1 MFQAQAQFLPKQ
13 YLCFLGYSR
22 YPPSLVV
29 FVYQIYWRINDRF
42 SRVVLKQSSYYID
55 LMFKFDI
62 FLQPANTQLRG
73 WLVHWCMYTHISTDY
88 REALEYITI
97 VQKTIQL
104 YHVKF
109 NFKTMSHS
117 LSITWFN
124 YHPSIYNRQNPL
136 NFSKNTLFEIRRC
149 NNGCDITYCYILH
162 GASTAFNRISNFKR
176 DIPLDACINL
186 SLKHYPNAW
195 MLINS
200 VWCVTIYMVRNNTG
214 FETNFLS
221 CIAPLFPILICCL

>member
-1 MFQAQAQFLPKQ
+1 MFQAQFIPKQ

-22 YPPSLVV
+22 YLHSLVV

-62 FLQPANTQLRG
+62 FLQPTNTQLRG

-97 VQKTIQL
+97 VRKTIQL

-221 CIAPLFPILICCL
+221 CIAPLFPILICCS

>member
-73 WLVHWCMYTHISTDY
+73 WLVHWCMYTTDS
-88 REALEYITI
+88 REALECITV

-109 NFKTMSHS
+109 NFKTMSH
-117 LSITWFN
+117 LLGITPFKF
-124 YHPSIYNRQNPL
+124 HPNIYNRQFPL
-136 NFSKNTLFEIRRC
+136 NFFKRMHCLRLDDAIMVV
-149 NNGCDITYCYILH
+149 ILH
-162 GASTAFNRISNFKR
+162 TAVFYTVPV
-176 DIPLDACINL
+176 PL
-186 SLKHYPNAW
+186 
-195 MLINS
+195 
-200 VWCVTIYMVRNNTG
+200 
-214 FETNFLS
+214 
-221 CIAPLFPILICCL
+221 

>member
-97 VQKTIQL
+97 VRKTIQL

-149 NNGCDITYCYILH
+149 NNGWNTTYCSTLH
-162 GASTAFNRISNFKR
+162 SAGAGFNRMGNFKR
-176 DIPLDACINL
+176 VIPLNARINL
-186 SLKHYPNAW
+186 TLKHYQIAC

-200 VWCVTIYMVRNNTG
+200 VCLVTING
-214 FETNFLS
+214 
-221 CIAPLFPILICCL
+221 

>member
-1 MFQAQAQFLPKQ
+1 MFQAQFIPKQ

-22 YPPSLVV
+22 YLHSLVV

-73 WLVHWCMYTHISTDY
+73 WLVHWCMYTTDS
-88 REALEYITI
+88 REALECIT
-97 VQKTIQL
+97 VVRKTIQL

-117 LSITWFN
+117 LGITRLN
-124 YHPSIYNRQNPL
+124 CHPSIYNIQKPL
-136 NFSKNTLFEIRRC
+136 NFLKNILFEIRRC
-149 NNGCDITYCYILH
+149 NNGWNTTYCSTLH
-162 GASTAFNRISNFKR
+162 SAGAGFNRMGNFKR
-176 DIPLDACINL
+176 VIPLNARINL
-186 SLKHYPNAW
+186 TLKHYQIAC

-200 VWCVTIYMVRNNTG
+200 VCLVTING
-214 FETNFLS
+214 
-221 CIAPLFPILICCL
+221 